1 MKKNL
6 SINSQPILFFSNFPR
21 PSNLNS
27 KWEDK
32 TGSWLRFLITR
43 KKNNQLFSVVLSVN
57 WKQFFWEWFKHVL
70 SIKIKFVFCLL
81 SSDDMSWN
89 QQFERILIASDSF
102 ICVSA
107 LLSATIVIDNR
118 FIIQINSPIWNQFA
132 QFDYVSFHQIKELTI
147 PI

>member
-43 KKNNQLFSVVLSVN
+43 KKNIQLFSVVLSVN
-57 WKQFFWEWFKHVL
+57 WKQFFGNDSNMFCHT
-70 SIKIKFVFCLL
+70 IKFVFCLL
-81 SSDDMSWN
+81 SSDDMSWS

>member
-43 KKNNQLFSVVLSVN
+43 KKKYPIIFCGAECKL
-57 WKQFFWEWFKHVL
+57 KTIFWEWFKHVL